1 MAIKPSDITKEM
13 VEERSKIIIEA
24 LIENNTLKLNLAIK
38 QLANWSAAKRKQ
50 VFRKTFLQLIGG
62 RQYWQPLARTLKANY
77 YVDYWASPL
86 DITMNTLLER
96 FVSEIRKLEETSRF
110 IPEKVLTLSSVS
122 LRILNMDAN
131 TFKYLIDKK
140 IWIIGN
146 SLKLT
151 SFQQHNVV
159 NDVHALGWTFRE
171 HTRFFNFIKDK
182 NFDLDLFTDPI
193 KFSTVLF
200 YNEFHN
206 ISTIANVLLEKAEN
220 NRTLTTILN
229 LEKIAKKCQSV
240 VKDLQLNMRKEFR
253 DRIDIKK
260 YNSFLNERDKMGLNE
275 GLKREDVAK
284 ILQEITIEYLKLNQK
299 INTFLYSEQPVIL
312 ETAEKEDIFDPVG
325 KSFSAV

>member
-24 LIENNTLKLNLAIK
+24 LIENNILKLNLAIK

-151 SFQQHNVV
+151 SFIANFSISLIF
-159 NDVHALGWTFRE
+159 NSLGSFPN
-171 HTRFFNFIKDK
+171 FFLKTLPNFILPFLLYRLIC
-182 NFDLDLFTDPI
+182 N
-193 KFSTVLF
+193 S
-200 YNEFHN
+200 
-206 ISTIANVLLEKAEN
+206 ISY
-220 NRTLTTILN
+220 
-229 LEKIAKKCQSV
+229 KIIHS
-240 VKDLQLNMRKEFR
+240 L
-253 DRIDIKK
+253 I
-260 YNSFLNERDKMGLNE
+260 
-275 GLKREDVAK
+275 
-284 ILQEITIEYLKLNQK
+284 
-299 INTFLYSEQPVIL
+299 
-312 ETAEKEDIFDPVG
+312 
-325 KSFSAV
+325 